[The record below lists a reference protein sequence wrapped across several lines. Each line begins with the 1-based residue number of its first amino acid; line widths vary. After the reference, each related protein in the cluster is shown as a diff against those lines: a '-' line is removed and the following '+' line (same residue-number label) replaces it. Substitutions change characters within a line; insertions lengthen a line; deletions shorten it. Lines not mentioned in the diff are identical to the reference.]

1 LSRKKIIIPEEELV
15 RLVQDKDQRAFSIL
29 YDNYSAAL
37 YGVILKIVRIEETA
51 SDVTQDAFVKIWRN
65 IETYN
70 RTKGSLFTWMLNV
83 ARNTAIDKLRSQEYQ
98 QSARNQSIDDV
109 IGLVD
114 NEYDTQQ
121 YTDYIGLRKIVES
134 LKPEHRQLVDLLY
147 FQGYTQNE
155 VAEEFGIPLGT
166 VKTRI
171 KAAITQLRSSMG
183 GGLSVGLLIA
193 LIVKIFN

>member
-183 GGLSVGLLIA
+183 GGLSVGFLIA